1 MRHVLQTKIDIAA
14 PPEDVWQHLVDL
26 SAYRAWNPFI
36 TEAAGKVAVGERLTI
51 HARAGDRA
59 STLRPTVTVADPD
72 RVFEWIGR
80 LGVPG
85 LFSGRHRFELIPT
98 ATGCRLVHSETFTG
112 LLVRPLR
119 RSLETSTRAG
129 FEAMNDALAH
139 RVLVQRAA

>member
-1 MRHVLQTKIDIAA
+1 MRLVLQTEINIAA
-14 PPEDVWQHLVDL
+14 PPEDAWRHLVDL
-26 SAYRAWNPFI
+26 AAYRAWNPFV

-51 HARAGDRA
+51 RVQAGDRA
-59 STLRPTVTVADPD
+59 STLHPTITVADPG
-72 RVFEWIGR
+72 RVFEWVGH
-80 LGVPG
+80 LGMPG
-85 LFSGRHRFELIPT
+85 LFSGRHRFELTPDG
-98 ATGCRLVHSETFTG
+98 TGCRLVHSETFHG